1 MLRILLI
8 FLCFPLLLQAQAA
21 KDHEIWREKDLYVHA
36 LKLITENKG
45 KVNDTCRNLLP
56 ANTKDIYIIKAAH
69 IASLPDTLNGYRIHY
84 IDADSNIKLLYHL
97 QKEKNVPIF
106 YLGKWHNFT
115 ELYQFWLMP
124 VQMKKKKVWYAPE
137 AFKFHYYFRHD
148 LSRFEFTRSECVSW

>member
-1 MLRILLI
+1 M
-8 FLCFPLLLQAQAA
+8 
-21 KDHEIWREKDLYVHA
+21 WREKDLYVHA

-56 ANTKDIYIIKAAH
+56 TGTQDIYILKTDYIP
-69 IASLPDTLNGYRIHY
+69 SLPDTLNGYRIHY
-84 IDADSNIKLLYHL
+84 IHADSNIKLLYSL
-97 QKEKNVPIF
+97 QKEKGVPIF
-106 YLGKWHNFT
+106 YLGKWHSFT

-124 VQMKKKKVWYAPE
+124 VQMKKKKVWYHPE